1 MSSARS
7 RLHLAAQYLRPGNG
21 GIAEVARVSAK
32 ALARLAPTRGHA
44 CMERGDFAIEGAPVR
59 AYGGSRARFL
69 IGLERASL
77 APGRFLYDFAGS
89 ARSAALLWPRRPY
102 AVWAHG
108 IEVWDE
114 VRADRAAALARA
126 DLVLV
131 NSAYTLARAEP
142 TLGKLANVKLCRLG
156 AYADEAAPLAPPS
169 GPPTALLLGRVEPG
183 WPKGQGV
190 LVSLWPRVVAA
201 VPDARLLLVGKGP
214 GLEPLRELAR
224 QSSAAASI
232 EVAGFVPEDEI
243 EAVWARAS
251 VFAMPSLTEGF
262 GLVFIEAMRR
272 GLPVIASLAD
282 AGAEVN
288 VDGSTGFNLARD
300 NEGRLVEALVG
311 LLRERDLAAR
321 MGEQGQRRWRDEFSF
336 SAFARRLEAA
346 TAGFLG

>member
-1 MSSARS
+1 MSD
-7 RLHLAAQYLRPGNG
+7 LTVHLAAQYLRPGNG

-44 CMERGDFAIEGAPVR
+44 CMERGDFAVEGAPVS

-69 IGLERASL
+69 LGLERASL
-77 APGRFLYDFAGS
+77 SPGRFFYDFAGS
-89 ARSAALLWPRRPY
+89 ARSARALWPRRPY

-108 IEVWDE
+108 IEVWDD
-114 VRADRAAALARA
+114 VRPDRAAALARA

-142 TLGKLANVKLCRLG
+142 TLGKLRNVKLCRLG
-156 AYADEAAPLAPPS
+156 AYADEATPLVVNQ
-169 GPPTALLLGRVEPG
+169 GPPTVLLLGRVEPG

-190 LVSLWPRVVAA
+190 LVALWPRVVAA

-214 GLEPLRELAR
+214 ALEALRDLAR
-224 QSSAAASI
+224 QSPAAGSI
-232 EVAGFVPEDEI
+232 EVAGFVPEAEI
-243 EAVWARAS
+243 EAVWARAR

-288 VDGSTGFNLARD
+288 LDGETGFNLARD
-300 NEGRLVEALVG
+300 KEGRLVDALVA
-311 LLRERDLAAR
+311 LLRERDLGAR
-321 MGEQGQRRWRDEFSF
+321 LGAQGQQRWRTEFSF
-336 SAFARRLEAA
+336 SAFARRLEA
-346 TAGFLG
+346 TMAGFLG

>member
-1 MSSARS
+1 MITPKSTV
-7 RLHLAAQYLRPGNG
+7 HLAAQYLRPGNG

-44 CMERGDFAIEGAPVR
+44 CRERGDFAIEGAAVG

-69 IGLERASL
+69 MGLERASL
-77 APGRFLYDFAGS
+77 SSGRFVYDFAGT
-89 ARSAALLWPRRPY
+89 ARIARLLWPRRPY

-114 VRADRAAALARA
+114 VRPDRAAALARA

-142 TLGKLANVKLCRLG
+142 TLGRLHNVKLCRLG
-156 AYADEAAPLAPPS
+156 AYADEAAPVARNE
-169 GPPTALLLGRVEPG
+169 GPPTVLLLGRVEPG

-214 GLEPLRELAR
+214 ALEALRDLAR
-224 QSSAAASI
+224 QSSAAGSI
-232 EVAGFVPEDEI
+232 EVAGFVPEAEI
-243 EAVWARAS
+243 DGVWARTS

-288 VDGSTGFNLARD
+288 LDGATGFNLARD
-300 NEGRLVEALVG
+300 NEGRLVEALVA

-321 MGEQGQRRWRDEFSF
+321 LGARGQQRFRTEFSF
-336 SAFARRLEAA
+336 SAFARRLEASMA
-346 TAGFLG
+346 DFLG